1 VNNDSSSNPD
11 QNVPQQPTGMP
22 GSGSPNTKPTAK
34 PGMPPIK
41 VTWKTSI
48 SEAKAHAAK
57 LDAEI
62 AAMNT
67 AAASSPSTPIPSPP
81 IPSPTV
87 QTGQPAAASKSVLPI
102 HPAGPTQAEQ
112 LAQLA
117 SRWKLAQQE
126 YGEYHPLAYQFVREC
141 VRHTVEMV
149 HGLREREE
157 RETTSLATPDPTRH
171 VSAQQLCYGLKDLAI
186 DRYGGMSH
194 TVLRHWGIRTT
205 RDVGNIVFAML
216 AVGILGRSENDSL
229 EQFEGVFDFGEEFA
243 FSA

>member
-1 VNNDSSSNPD
+1 VNNDSSPNPD
-11 QNVPQQPTGMP
+11 QNAPQQPAGTP
-22 GSGSPNTKPTAK
+22 GSGTPSTKPSAK

-48 SEAKAHAAK
+48 TEAKAHAAK

-62 AAMNT
+62 AAMNAPVAVPPSSQPGVVPLPTQAT
-67 AAASSPSTPIPSPP
+67 AAAVPNPAV
-81 IPSPTV
+81 PT
-87 QTGQPAAASKSVLPI
+87 AAA
-102 HPAGPTQAEQ
+102 PTQAEQ
-112 LAQLA
+112 LALLA

-141 VRHTVEMV
+141 VRHTVEMI

-157 RETTSLATPDPTRH
+157 RESTSLATPDPTRH

-186 DRYGGMSH
+186 DRYGGMSL